1 MELNFGPV
9 LDRIPLL
16 MSGLALTMGLTGL
29 AFVVGI
35 IGGLP
40 IALIRMRRSRLAR
53 SPITLLVEATLATP
67 VPLHLFLVFYGL
79 TSAFGLFLSP
89 FNAILLVLIWNQAVV
104 MSENY
109 RSGLQAVPKGVRDAA
124 VVLGLSK
131 TDRYRFVILPLA
143 IRAILPPMTS
153 STVNLIKD
161 SALAGF
167 IGANDLLNAAR
178 LGATESFRPI
188 EFYTVVAVLY
198 FIISYPIVLLSDRA
212 ERTMSRSRAS

>member
-1 MELNFGPV
+1 MEFNFGPV
-9 LDRIPLL
+9 LDRVPLL
-16 MSGLALTMGLTGL
+16 MSGLALTLGLTAL
-29 AFVVGI
+29 AFVVGT

-40 IALIRMRRSRLAR
+40 IALIRITRSRLVGT
-53 SPITLLVEATLATP
+53 PVTLLVEATLATP
-67 VPLHLFLVFYGL
+67 VPLHLFLVFFGL
-79 TSAFGLFLSP
+79 TAAFGIFLSP
-89 FNAILLVLIWNQAVV
+89 FNAILLVLMWNQAVV

-124 VVLGLSK
+124 AVLGLSK
-131 TDRYRFVILPLA
+131 TDQYRFVILPLA
-143 IRAILPPMTS
+143 IRAILPPTTS

-167 IGANDLLNAAR
+167 IGANDMLNAAR

-198 FIISYPIVLLSDRA
+198 FIISYPIVRLSDRV